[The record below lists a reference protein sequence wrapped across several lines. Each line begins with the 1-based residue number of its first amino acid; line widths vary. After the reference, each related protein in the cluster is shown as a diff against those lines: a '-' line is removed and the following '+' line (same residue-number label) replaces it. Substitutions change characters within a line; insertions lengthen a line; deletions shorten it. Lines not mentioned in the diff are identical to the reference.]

1 MPNNSLFRG
10 KVVIDGTKHS
20 PNVPRL
26 RRIVN
31 FLISLSTSTD
41 AISIM
46 KYHIMSSSERKS
58 SMTCGPWKLLRL
70 VLRIV
75 FFSVVAWFILAL
87 LWAFLPAPL
96 RDSDPDNGSIYAT
109 SRLRAG
115 NTLTRVYE

>member
-1 MPNNSLFRG
+1 
-10 KVVIDGTKHS
+10 
-20 PNVPRL
+20 
-26 RRIVN
+26 
-31 FLISLSTSTD
+31 
-41 AISIM
+41 
-46 KYHIMSSSERKS
+46 
-58 SMTCGPWKLLRL
+58 MTCGPWKLLRL